1 MQLFWEFQSLAELAE
16 QVEGHLR
23 KGRAFVPGNWEVE
36 EREICEVVLIHPE
49 SSEWM
54 PLSAEVVYRASA
66 PPLGVGIELTDHGS
80 SQVDALMCFAQSEE
94 LVPPSAALSSA
105 AVDGSPASDGSPDSE
120 MSPSRRAGSSVR
132 PPSSEA
138 FALNVNQRVR
148 QLGARDR
155 EKLARKGTLSER
167 TALERAFGAPLWEA
181 LLSNPHVT
189 SPEVA
194 RIAKNGTV
202 TQPIL
207 RIIVANTVWVTKS
220 EVRRALL
227 SNPRLTAPHIDRVL
241 RTVPRLE
248 LQKIPMQTAYPAQVR
263 AAASKFLPPR

>member
-1 MQLFWEFQSLAELAE
+1 MQLFWEFQSLAELAV
-16 QVEGHLR
+16 QVEDHLR
-23 KGRAFVPGNWEVE
+23 KGRAFVPGSWDIQ
-36 EREICEVVLIHPE
+36 EREACELVLIHPE
-49 SSEWM
+49 SGEWM
-54 PLSAEVVYRASA
+54 PLSAEVVYRAPA
-66 PPLGVGIELTDHGS
+66 EPFGVGIELTEHGDV
-80 SQVDALMCFAQSEE
+80 QV
-94 LVPPSAALSSA
+94 AALLDFAGAEHSA
-105 AVDGSPASDGSPDSE
+105 PSVEARKNSHDSDP
-120 MSPSRRAGSSVR
+120 SPSGTATGSVR
-132 PPSSEA
+132 PPKSEA

-148 QLGARDR
+148 ALGARER

-167 TALERAFGAPLWEA
+167 TALERAFGAPLWEF
-181 LLSNPHVT
+181 LLANPHVT

-241 RTVPRLE
+241 RTVPRQE
-248 LQKIPMQTAYPAQVR
+248 LRKIPMQTAYPAQVR